1 MAVGDKMLPLMFA
14 LLGRALFNN
23 LKKEELL

>member
-1 MAVGDKMLPLMFA
+1 MAAGGKILPLMFA